1 MAQPHRGQIHI
12 DSVLTNLSVANFQA
26 ATQFIAPEFAPLVPV
41 DKQSG
46 KYFIYDQAWYRKPQS
61 QKRAPATESVGTGY
75 QISNDNYFCDVWA
88 LHHDVPDQDRDNAD
102 SPLSLDADAL
112 AVLEQDM
119 LIRRELECASA
130 LFADSVWTGSST
142 GSDITV
148 GVSWDQVASD
158 PIGDIDTQKSAI
170 LENTGQDANVLVL
183 GYDVF
188 TQLKNHEDLLDR
200 VKYTQRGVITEDLMA
215 ALFGVEKILVA
226 RASSNTLQEG
236 DGDNEDFIFN
246 QKDAVLLRVAQ
257 SPGLRTP
264 SAAYIFTW
272 TGHIPNAFGIA
283 AGRFDVP
290 LNKAERIELEMAFD
304 FKVVSATLG
313 AKFDAAVA

>member
-1 MAQPHRGQIHI
+1 MAQPHRSQI
-12 DSVLTNLSVANFQA
+12 SVDQSLTNIAVANFQA
-26 ATQFIAPEFAPLVPV
+26 ASNFIAPEFAPLVPV

-46 KYFIYDQAWYRKPQS
+46 RYFIFDQAWYRKPQS

-75 QISNDNYFCDVWA
+75 QVSFDTYFADVWA

-102 SPLSLDADAL
+102 SPLNLDADAL
-112 AVLEQDM
+112 GILEQDM

-142 GSDITV
+142 GADITL
-148 GVSWDQVASD
+148 GTTWDNVAST
-158 PIGDIDTQKSAI
+158 PIEDIDLQKEAI

-183 GYDVF
+183 GYSVF
-188 TQLKNHEDLLDR
+188 RNLKNHEDLLDR

-215 ALFGVEKILVA
+215 GLFGVDKVLVA
-226 RASSNTLQEG
+226 RASRNTLQEG

-246 QKDAVLLRVAQ
+246 QNDAVLLHVAQ
-257 SPGLRTP
+257 SPGLRIP

-283 AGRFDVP
+283 AGREDVP
-290 LNKAERIELEMAFD
+290 LSKATRIELEMAMD

-313 AKFDAAVA
+313 AKWDAAVA